1 MRIIAGKFKGKKL
14 LTTESKN
21 SLLRPTTDK
30 NRQAIFNVITS
41 TNFLNHNNFSIENSK
56 ILDLCCGSGALAI
69 EAISRGAKFATLVD
83 NNPNNLN
90 LAKNNSHHLQISEK
104 FEFISNYVEKLPYNQ
119 NYFDL
124 IFLDPPYKSD
134 YLRLVKNLIT
144 NNWWQKKSILI
155 IELNFKN
162 NNLINEEAIKMISE
176 TRGIKQNFQKIIQE
190 LSNNLNKILAPELN
204 NLKLNLNLIDC
215 KKYGETLFLLLKLH

>member
-14 LTTESKN
+14 LTESKKN
-21 SLLRPTTDK
+21 LLRPTTDK

-41 TNFLNHNNFSIENSK
+41 LNFFNNHDFLIENSK

-69 EAISRGAKFATLVD
+69 EAISRGAKSATLVD
-83 NNPNNLN
+83 SNYNNLN

-104 FEFISNYVEKLPYNQ
+104 FAFISNYAEKLPYNQ

-134 YLRLVKNLIT
+134 YLCLVKNLIT

-162 NNLINEEAIKMISE
+162 NNLIDEESIKMISG
-176 TRGIKQNFQKIIQE
+176 TRGIKQNFQKIITE
-190 LSNNLNKILAPELN
+190 LSNHLNKILAPELN
-204 NLKLNLNLIDC
+204 NLELNLNVIDC
-215 KKYGETLFLLLKLH
+215 KKYGTTLFLLLKLS

>member
-1 MRIIAGKFKGKKL
+1 MRIIAGKFKGRKL
-14 LTTESKN
+14 LNGQPTNIT
-21 SLLRPTTDK
+21 LRPTTDK
-30 NRQAIFNVITS
+30 NRQAIFNAIS
-41 TNFLNHNNFSIENSK
+41 SINFFNNHNFSIENSK
-56 ILDLCCGSGALAI
+56 ILDLCCGSGALSI
-69 EAISRGAKFATLVD
+69 EAISRGAKSATLVD

-90 LAKNNSHHLQISEK
+90 LAKKNSHHLQINEK
-104 FEFISNYVEKLPYNQ
+104 FEFISNDVEKLPYNQ

-162 NNLINEEAIKMISE
+162 NNLINEEAIKMISG
-176 TRGIKQNFQKIIQE
+176 TRGIKQNFDKIIQE
-190 LSNNLNKILAPELN
+190 LSNHLNKILTPELN
-204 NLKLNLNLIDC
+204 NLKLNLNFIDC